1 MGSRRTFIDE
11 LEEVIPYLSSFLG
24 ESSSSDED
32 EDGKRVS
39 LVQASVASFGAAF

>member
-11 LEEVIPYLSSFLG
+11 LEEITPYLSSFLG
-24 ESSSSDED
+24 ESSSDEE

-39 LVQASVASFGAAF
+39 VARASVASFGAAF